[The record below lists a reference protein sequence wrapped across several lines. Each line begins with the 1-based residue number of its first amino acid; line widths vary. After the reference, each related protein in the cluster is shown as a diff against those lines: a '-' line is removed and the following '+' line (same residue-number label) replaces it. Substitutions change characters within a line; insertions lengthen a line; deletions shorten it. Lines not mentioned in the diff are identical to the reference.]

1 MSPCATGFHFPD
13 LVEVEWESESE
24 VPHPVGSLGSWV
36 SFAVNLLFLVLST
49 AGKQL
54 LVNL

>member
-13 LVEVEWESESE
+13 LAEVEWESESE
-24 VPHPVGSLGSWV
+24 VPHLVGSLGSWV